1 MGGGWV
7 GRCLPILSPGHHPSA
22 IDLPEPGRTM
32 VKKLDT
38 CYGIRK
44 GRGAPV
50 VVHSWTEVVNKVSTS
65 NTAAAVDIFRR
76 LSRDV

>member
-1 MGGGWV
+1 MPSNIEPQV
-7 GRCLPILSPGHHPSA
+7 HPSE
-22 IDLPEPGRTM
+22 IDLPERGRTM

-50 VVHSWTEVVNKVSTS
+50 VVHSWTEVVNKVSSS
-65 NTAAAVDIFRR
+65 NTGSLILFVGLVYFDFDAS
-76 LSRDV
+76 L